1 MLYFILF
8 IISIIMYAN
17 TPSNYSWNFC
27 FGCMLLFFINAF
39 FLLRNDI
46 VKKNYVSFN
55 LIFSFSFFWV
65 SFAYPVFIYDTPLAW
80 FGVFSEHVN
89 WEFLSK
95 ASSVCL
101 LFYSSYAFAYKVFR
115 MRSNNG
121 YNIDIQP
128 KHTRISNKVLN
139 VIFVLFIINAIYA
152 LISNYGHTIGV
163 NSNPFLF
170 EFFYTALS
178 ANLVLYTQKTHLHK
192 SFYSFLK
199 ENKKAIFFS
208 FVSILLFLYMG
219 DRGPVIRIGIILG
232 VIYIYYYKSI
242 NVLKLGL
249 IASLG
254 IFLMDFIS
262 KSRLQT
268 PWR

>member
-1 MLYFILF
+1 MLIHRAIILGIFVLDVCSYFLL
-8 IISIIMYAN
+8 
-17 TPSNYSWNFC
+17 
-27 FGCMLLFFINAF
+27 MLF

-219 DRGPVIRIGIILG
+219 ARGQWALCCLQELQWWLLYTVCKGKWRDGTSIGR
-232 VIYIYYYKSI
+232 S
-242 NVLKLGL
+242 
-249 IASLG
+249 
-254 IFLMDFIS
+254 
-262 KSRLQT
+262 
-268 PWR
+268 